1 MKFSTFCSTISGD
14 KKDASS
20 GRVSARHRVQQN
32 LALLSFAKYAR
43 KRNPVQ
49 GGGYLIRECST
60 STGFACDPTGAARCR
75 LGSTVAVLAPKRA
88 Q

>member
-20 GRVSARHRVQQN
+20 GRVSAQHRVQQN
-32 LALLSFAKYAR
+32 LALLFAKYAR

-49 GGGYLIRECST
+49 GGG
-60 STGFACDPTGAARCR
+60 
-75 LGSTVAVLAPKRA
+75 
-88 Q
+88 